1 MAPSDPEAPILAAEA
16 VASPGGAVASIRGV
30 RLGEGA
36 TLLLEP
42 GRDLD
47 GADLGAIHEAAQPLL
62 AILRARQLDGPAD
75 PVPTPRRAHDG
86 EPRREHP

>member
-1 MAPSDPEAPILAAEA
+1 
-16 VASPGGAVASIRGV
+16 VATLRGV
-30 RLGEGA
+30 RLAGGA

-47 GADLGAIHEAAQPLL
+47 AADLRAILDAAQPLL
-62 AILRARQLDGPAD
+62 AVLRARQLDGPPNPA
-75 PVPTPRRAHDG
+75 PRRASDG